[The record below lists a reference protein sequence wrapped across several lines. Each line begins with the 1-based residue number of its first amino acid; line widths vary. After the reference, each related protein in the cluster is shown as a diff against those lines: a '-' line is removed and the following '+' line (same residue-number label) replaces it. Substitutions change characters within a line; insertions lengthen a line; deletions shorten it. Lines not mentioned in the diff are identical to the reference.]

1 MHNVQVT
8 PLIGLPQLDGWSHVT
23 QNQQGNLVWA
33 LSLHGDHARNV
44 GRDVLD
50 MISAHTPTDAAD
62 FYAHFQEVVAEAQL
76 KECQFSCAAVFLD
89 GATATFVT
97 YHAQII
103 LRRDTK
109 IGTLLDGLHTTRV
122 VQGSISVDDVYILS
136 TAQAVSFIDEIKLKM
151 KQGYDVDSVVTSL
164 TPNLQLEEN
173 TSLAALAFI
182 QVKQRSNEVSEV
194 LGFTQSTV
202 NLDDTSNDRSDES
215 SDENPDDAQMYREQ
229 LDAASLKTTE
239 PGSAQENQHTSQ
251 TPPVDTHITID
262 AAGFTKKAGKVIGGV
277 LGLVGRIGKRSSG
290 HVGKLL
296 SKVSNVKNL
305 RVMAKL
311 NELSPMFK
319 TAIHSSIGKFVS
331 KDVYVTKQSSR
342 KIARYIAIGI
352 VIAVLAV
359 GVFIW
364 WAWQRS
370 NVRATVQADLAPL
383 ALELE
388 TARLAMDDQ
397 PIVARDTLVS
407 LQQQVASLKQTYDGK
422 PYALQTISTF
432 AQPIEQLYNEVSGRQ
447 ELKELPIFHSVTT
460 IEPRFITSAWTLNDE
475 TLWLLDDDAKQI
487 IRFNLDSKEGDLFP
501 LEYEGRA
508 TAITRY
514 PNSSDAL
521 VLTQSGVL
529 RVATQNGAVTK
540 VIDSSSEIEGAKLI
554 STFGTNVYV
563 FNPEKQNIFRFSL
576 EENAFAAPRTWV
588 RSSQGIE
595 YSQVSSLVIDGD
607 IWLSDRAGNIVRMR
621 SGQPQ
626 SFSVSGLERAF
637 STNSIVYT
645 RDDLDFLYVVEPGSN
660 RLVVLAK
667 DGSFVKEIVS
677 TTFASVTSVVVSAD
691 GSTAYAI
698 SGAVIH
704 EVSL

>member
-23 QNQQGNLVWA
+23 QNQSGNLVWA
-33 LSLHGDHARNV
+33 ISLHGAHARNV

-50 MISAHTPTDAAD
+50 LISNHNPTSAAD
-62 FYAHFQEVVAEAQL
+62 FYAHFQEVVSETQA
-76 KECQFSCAAVFLD
+76 KECQFSCAAVFIE
-89 GATATFVT
+89 GTTATYVT

-103 LRRDTK
+103 LRRDSK
-109 IGTLLDGLHTTRV
+109 IGTLLDGLHTTKV
-122 VQGSISVDDVYILS
+122 VQGTILPDDVYILS

-151 KQGYDVDSVVTSL
+151 KQGYDIDSVVTSL

-182 QVKQRSNEVSEV
+182 QIKQRASEVSDMSEVSEDRDYD
-194 LGFTQSTV
+194 Q
-202 NLDDTSNDRSDES
+202 DDTSEDVQRDEYVADQYLES
-215 SDENPDDAQMYREQ
+215 QSYGEQ
-229 LDAASLKTTE
+229 LDDARLNSTTVD
-239 PGSAQENQHTSQ
+239 SAQNGVQ
-251 TPPVDTHITID
+251 TPPVDKHITID
-262 AAGFTKKAGKVIGGV
+262 AAGFTQKAGNLLGSIFGTLARGGKAGGKQAAK
-277 LGLVGRIGKRSSG
+277 LFSKLKSISAPAFASRFKSVGPALKLAVSG
-290 HVGKLL
+290 SVGKFI
-296 SKVSNVKNL
+296 SK
-305 RVMAKL
+305 
-311 NELSPMFK
+311 E
-319 TAIHSSIGKFVS
+319 
-331 KDVYVTKQSSR
+331 VYVTKQSSR

-352 VIAVLAV
+352 VAVVFVV
-359 GVFIW
+359 GIFIW

-370 NVRATVQADLAPL
+370 SLHAKVQADIAPL
-383 ALELE
+383 AVELE
-388 TARLAMDDQ
+388 EAKAAMANQ

-422 PYALQTISTF
+422 PYALNILATF
-432 AQPIEQLYNEVSGRQ
+432 SQPIDQLYGEVSGRQ
-447 ELKELPIFHSVTT
+447 ELKELPVFHSVTN
-460 IEPRFITSAWTLNDE
+460 IEPRFITSAWTLNDS

-487 IRFNLDSKEGDLFP
+487 IRFNMESKEGAVFP

-508 TAITRY
+508 TAISRY
-514 PNSSDAL
+514 PNSADAL
-521 VLTQSGVL
+521 VLTQGGAL

-540 VIDSSSEIEGAKLI
+540 VIDTSSEIEGAKLI

-563 FNPEKQNIFRFSL
+563 FNPEKQNIYRYSL
-576 EENAFAAPRTWV
+576 EENAFAAPRTWI

-595 YSQVSSLVIDGD
+595 YPQVSSLVIDGD
-607 IWLSDRAGNIVRMR
+607 IWLSDRTGNIVRMR

-626 SFSVSGLERAF
+626 EFSVSGLERAL
-637 STNSIVYT
+637 STNTIVYT
-645 RDDLDFLYVVEPGSN
+645 RDDLDFLYVIEPGAN

-677 TTFASVTSVVVSAD
+677 TTLASVTSVIVSAD
-691 GSTAYAI
+691 GNTAYLI

>member
-23 QNQQGNLVWA
+23 HSQGGNLVWA

-50 MISAHTPTDAAD
+50 LISTHNPTDAAD

-76 KECQFSCAAVFLD
+76 KECQFSCAAIFLD

-109 IGTLLDGLHTTRV
+109 IGTLLDGLHTTKV

-182 QVKQRSNEVSEV
+182 QVKQRPSDVSEV
-194 LGFTQSTV
+194 SGFSHSIDD
-202 NLDDTSNDRSDES
+202 LDDTSKES
-215 SDENPDDAQMYREQ
+215 FDDAQMYKEQ
-229 LDAASLKTTE
+229 IDASPLQTTE
-239 PGSAQENQHTSQ
+239 PDSAQENQPTSQ
-251 TPPVDTHITID
+251 TPPVDAHITID
-262 AAGFTKKAGKVIGGV
+262 AAGFTKKAGNVIGGV
-277 LGLVGRIGKRSSG
+277 LSLLGRIGKTSSG
-290 HVGKLL
+290 HIVKLL
-296 SKVSNVKNL
+296 SKASNVKNL

-311 NELSPMFK
+311 NEITPVFK
-319 TAIHSSIGKFVS
+319 AAIHSSIGRFVS

-352 VIAVLAV
+352 GIAVCVV

-388 TARLAMDDQ
+388 TARQAMDDQ

-407 LQQQVASLKQTYDGK
+407 LQEQVASLKQTYDGK

-487 IRFNLDSKEGDLFP
+487 IRFNIDSKEGEVFP
-501 LEYEGRA
+501 VEYEGRA

-529 RVATQNGAVTK
+529 RVAAQNGAVTE
-540 VIDSSSEIEGAKLI
+540 VIDASSQLEGAKLI

-576 EENAFAAPRTWV
+576 EENAFAAPRTWI

-607 IWLSDRAGNIVRMR
+607 IWLSDRNGKIIRMR

-626 SFSVSGLERAF
+626 SFSVSGLERDF
-637 STNSIVYT
+637 LTNTIVYT
-645 RDDLDFLYVVEPGSN
+645 REDLDFLYVLEPAEN

-667 DGSFVKEIVS
+667 DGSFVREIVS
-677 TTFASVTSVVVSAD
+677 TTFASVTSLVVSAD
-691 GSTAYAI
+691 GSTAFAI